1 MRKLMSLALALVLS
15 LALAAPATAAPA
27 KNINCEKCGADFET
41 KNGSNILTIFEVYGV
56 ESIPGLSDTLWEDSS
71 GEVFDFGNSF
81 CHTCTDTIAQ
91 AYLATLNT
99 GNVSSS
105 GSTGSVPVALTAEA
119 TTFSVTVPTSIPLN
133 VDASAAVTC
142 ADNLKIINNSA
153 GPVEVT
159 AIAVQNNAWSIVSFN
174 GGNRSSLA
182 SEKVNSNKL
191 GLALKPSG
199 GTQIATATTGNQ
211 NLTPTDGEW
220 VIPAGG
226 NLPFEC
232 AGIATAVSASAS
244 NVEAA
249 KVVFTLA
256 WKAVYSTPTLISF
269 TIAGTSYQAE
279 KGMTWEEW
287 VNSEYNSYSF
297 TADQYNIYKGAKVV
311 DAVNPS
317 DIINSEGAY
326 SLTLPV

>member
-15 LALAAPATAAPA
+15 LALAAPAAA
-27 KNINCEKCGADFET
+27 ADVGT
-41 KNGSNILTIFEVYGV
+41 
-56 ESIPGLSDTLWEDSS
+56 S
-71 GEVFDFGNSF
+71 GNAG
-81 CHTCTDTIAQ
+81 T
-91 AYLATLNT
+91 
-99 GNVSSS
+99 
-105 GSTGSVPVALTAEA
+105 VPVTISAEA

-133 VDASAAVTC
+133 VDANAAVTC
-142 ADNLKIINNSA
+142 ANNLKIINNSA

-159 AIAVQNNAWSIVSFN
+159 GISVQNSAWSIVSFN

-191 GLALKPSG
+191 GIALTPNG
-199 GTQIATATTGNQ
+199 GTQIATSVTGNQ
-211 NLTPTDGEW
+211 NLTLPEDQW

-256 WKAVYSTPTLISF
+256 WKAVDAPSLISF
-269 TIAGTSYQAE
+269 TIDGTRYQAE
-279 KGMTWEEW
+279 EGMTWGQW
-287 VNSEYNSYSF
+287 VNSSYDTS
-297 TADQYNIYKGAKVV
+297 NGRYKIENGCIVLV
-311 DAVNPS
+311 S
-317 DIINSEGAY
+317 DSSIGILRDSAYDYSEWSIIAGYAYTEGSAGIAM
-326 SLTLPV
+326 

>member
-15 LALAAPATAAPA
+15 LALAAPAAA
-27 KNINCEKCGADFET
+27 ADVGT
-41 KNGSNILTIFEVYGV
+41 
-56 ESIPGLSDTLWEDSS
+56 
-71 GEVFDFGNSF
+71 
-81 CHTCTDTIAQ
+81 
-91 AYLATLNT
+91 
-99 GNVSSS
+99 S
-105 GSTGSVPVALTAEA
+105 GSTGAVPVTISAEA

-133 VDASAAVTC
+133 VNASAAVTC

-159 AIAVQNNAWSIVSFN
+159 GISVQNSAWSIVSFN

-191 GLALKPSG
+191 GIALTPDG
-199 GTQIATATTGNQ
+199 GTQIATSTTGNQ

-232 AGIATAVSASAS
+232 AGIATAVSTSAS

-256 WKAVYSTPTLISF
+256 WKEAGPSLISF

-279 KGMTWEEW
+279 EGMTWGEW
-287 VNSEYNSYSF
+287 VDSGYNTIGCYYNNQGDAVKTSTGKFININYNSVTTYDVIIANGDYDLSSNP
-297 TADQYNIYKGAKVV
+297 NI
-311 DAVNPS
+311 
-317 DIINSEGAY
+317 E
-326 SLTLPV
+326 

>member
-1 MRKLMSLALALVLS
+1 MRKLMSLALALVMS
-15 LALAAPATAAPA
+15 LALAAPAAA
-27 KNINCEKCGADFET
+27 ADVGT
-41 KNGSNILTIFEVYGV
+41 
-56 ESIPGLSDTLWEDSS
+56 
-71 GEVFDFGNSF
+71 
-81 CHTCTDTIAQ
+81 
-91 AYLATLNT
+91 
-99 GNVSSS
+99 S
-105 GSTGSVPVALTAEA
+105 GSTGAVPVTISAEA

-133 VDASAAVTC
+133 VDANAAVTC
-142 ADNLKIINNSA
+142 ANNLKIINNSA

-159 AIAVQNNAWSIVSFN
+159 GISVQNSAWSIVSFN

-199 GTQIATATTGNQ
+199 GTQIATTTNDTQ
-211 NLTPTDGEW
+211 DLTLPEDQW

-256 WKAVYSTPTLISF
+256 WKTTDVRTLNITKAGLGEGPFATIS
-269 TIAGTSYQAE
+269 YR
-279 KGMTWEEW
+279 KGMTWGEW
-287 VNSEYNSYSF
+287 VDSSYNTYGFELF
-297 TADQYNIYKGAKVV
+297 TNNDDKTIISWNTYCWLVYEVGGVSV
-311 DAVNPS
+311 SPDDVMGV
-317 DIINSEGAY
+317 DIIIIMD
-326 SLTLPV
+326 

>member
-15 LALAAPATAAPA
+15 LALAAPAAA
-27 KNINCEKCGADFET
+27 ADVGT
-41 KNGSNILTIFEVYGV
+41 
-56 ESIPGLSDTLWEDSS
+56 
-71 GEVFDFGNSF
+71 
-81 CHTCTDTIAQ
+81 
-91 AYLATLNT
+91 
-99 GNVSSS
+99 S
-105 GSTGSVPVALTAEA
+105 GSTGAVPVTISAEA

-133 VDASAAVTC
+133 VNASAAVTC

-159 AIAVQNNAWSIVSFN
+159 GISVQNSAWSIVSFN

-191 GLALKPSG
+191 GIALTPDG
-199 GTQIATATTGNQ
+199 GTQIATSTTGNQ

-232 AGIATAVSASAS
+232 AGIATAVSTSAS

-256 WKAVYSTPTLISF
+256 WKEAGPSLISF

-279 KGMTWEEW
+279 EGMTWGEW
-287 VNSEYNSYSF
+287 VNSAYNTGGFIIPGPVLSSGGKPVQDKSTGIDVLSSATIRSGAEYIFGSHS
-297 TADQYNIYKGAKVV
+297 G
-311 DAVNPS
+311 
-317 DIINSEGAY
+317 
-326 SLTLPV
+326 